1 MPRTTATATRKAPAK
16 QAELQAAR
24 PLRTKR
30 RQDKPTLGVRISYH
44 TNERLTA
51 ANEHTGLGVSG
62 IIEAAL
68 SEYLDFLGVA
78 PDAQPPRSPD
88 GTRPKRERSI
98 KKRTRRLRD
107 EIDDA
112 AIAPRITQQT
122 NDRLTVACIETA
134 TGPQDI
140 VETALKAWL
149 RKQGVP
155 LHPETPG
162 ERRTPKR
169 RT

>member
-16 QAELQAAR
+16 RAEPQAA
-24 PLRTKR
+24 PHLRTKR
-30 RQDKPTLGVRISYH
+30 RQDKPTLGIRISYH

-51 ANEHTGLGVSG
+51 ANETTGLGISG

-68 SEYLDFLGVA
+68 SDYLDFLGIP
-78 PDAQPPRSPD
+78 PDAQPPLNPD
-88 GTRPKRERSI
+88 GTRPRRERTV
-98 KKRTRRLRD
+98 KKRTRRHPD
-107 EIDDA
+107 EIDDQ
-112 AIAPRITQQT
+112 AIAPRITHQI
-122 NDRLTVACIETA
+122 NDRLLVACLDTA

-149 RKQGVP
+149 RKQGIP
-155 LHPETPG
+155 LYPETPG